1 MREAAPPLS
10 GVESPPR
17 LMPVHPRVT
26 VLVPAHSGWGR
37 GVIKG
42 ISAFA
47 NRHGPWQLH
56 VEAEGERRVLPRGW
70 QGDGVIARIST
81 PTVARDL
88 AAVGVP
94 LVNVSAI
101 QLESASLASIPRV
114 CNDLRACGTMAA
126 RHLLDRGL
134 RHFAYVGLP
143 KLAFVQEHRDAFAA
157 VIAEAGYDCQ
167 THALGTDDE
176 ATAKAERLSTW
187 LHSLPKPVG
196 ILTWANAQ
204 GRAVIDACR
213 RGHLLV
219 PEDVAI
225 VSGDDDKLLCES
237 CLPTLSAIGVAAEQI
252 GLKAAE
258 LLHLQM
264 AGRQLPPTPISVA
277 PLGIVT
283 RQSTDTLAID
293 NHELLRALGFIRE
306 NAAKAIHVD
315 DILEAVPISRRT
327 LERLFQEQL
336 GRTPAEEIRRVRLDR
351 AKHLLATTDLA
362 IPKVA
367 AACGFGTGEYLATV
381 FRQTVGMTPLKY
393 RAAATASH

>member
-1 MREAAPPLS
+1 M
-10 GVESPPR
+10 
-17 LMPVHPRVT
+17 T

-42 ISAFA
+42 IAAFA

-70 QGDGVIARIST
+70 QGDGIIARVST
-81 PTVARDL
+81 PAVARDL
-88 AAVGVP
+88 AALKVP

-101 QLESASLASIPRV
+101 RLDAASQAIPRV

-134 RHFAYVGLP
+134 KNFGYVGLP
-143 KLAFVQEHRDAFAA
+143 KLAYVQEHRDAFAA
-157 VIAEAGYDCQ
+157 VIGESGHECH

-176 ATAKAERLSTW
+176 STAKAGKLTSW
-187 LHSLPKPVG
+187 LRSLPKPIG

-204 GRAVIDACR
+204 GRAVVDACR
-213 RGHLLV
+213 RAHLLV

-225 VSGDDDKLLCES
+225 VSGDDDTLLCES

-252 GLKAAE
+252 GMSAAE

-264 AGRQLPPTPISVA
+264 ADRPLPPTPIAVA

-283 RQSTDTLAID
+283 RQSTDTFAID
-293 NHELLRALGFIRE
+293 NHDLLRALGFIRE
-306 NAAKAIHVD
+306 NASKPIRVD
-315 DILEAVPISRRT
+315 DVLDEVPVSRRT

-336 GRTPAEEIRRVRLDR
+336 GRTPAEEIRRVRLER
-351 AKHLLATTDLA
+351 AKHLLASTDLA
-362 IPKVA
+362 VPKVA

-381 FRQTVGMTPLKY
+381 FRQAVGMTPLKY
-393 RAAATASH
+393 RAAAAASR

>member
-1 MREAAPPLS
+1 
-10 GVESPPR
+10 
-17 LMPVHPRVT
+17 MPAHPRVT

-42 ISAFA
+42 IAAFA

-56 VEAEGERRVLPRGW
+56 VEAEGERRILPRGW
-70 QGDGVIARIST
+70 QGDGIIARIST
-81 PTVARDL
+81 PAIGRHL
-88 AAVGVP
+88 AALKVP

-101 QLESASLASIPRV
+101 KIDAASADIPQV

-126 RHLLDRGL
+126 SHLLDRGL
-134 RHFAYVGLP
+134 RHFGYVGLP
-143 KLAFVQEHRDAFAA
+143 KLGYVQEHRDAFAA
-157 VIAEAGYDCQ
+157 VIGEAGYDCH
-167 THALGTDDE
+167 THALGADDE
-176 ATAKAERLSTW
+176 STVRAGKLTDW
-187 LHSLPKPVG
+187 LHALPKPIG

-213 RGHLLV
+213 RSHLLV

-225 VSGDDDKLLCES
+225 VSGDDDQLLCES

-252 GLKAAE
+252 GIKAAE

-264 AGRQLPPTPISVA
+264 AGRPLPPTPIPVA

-283 RQSTDTLAID
+283 RQSTDTFAID
-293 NHELLRALGFIRE
+293 NPDLLRALGFIRE
-306 NAAKAIHVD
+306 NAAKAIRVD
-315 DILEAVPISRRT
+315 DVLEAVPISRRT

-336 GRTPAEEIRRVRLDR
+336 GRTPAEEIRRVRIDR
-351 AKHLLATTDLA
+351 AKHLLATTDLTV
-362 IPKVA
+362 PKVA

-381 FRQTVGMTPLKY
+381 FRQAVGMTPLKY
-393 RAAATASH
+393 RAAAIASR

>member
-1 MREAAPPLS
+1 M
-10 GVESPPR
+10 
-17 LMPVHPRVT
+17 T

-42 ISAFA
+42 IAAFA

-70 QGDGVIARIST
+70 QGDGIIARVST
-81 PTVARDL
+81 PAVARDL
-88 AAVGVP
+88 AALKVP

-101 QLESASLASIPRV
+101 RLDAASQAIPRV

-134 RHFAYVGLP
+134 KNFGYVGLP
-143 KLAFVQEHRDAFAA
+143 KLAYVQEHRDAFAA
-157 VIAEAGYDCQ
+157 VIGESGHECH

-176 ATAKAERLSTW
+176 STAKAGKLTSW
-187 LHSLPKPVG
+187 LRSLPKPIG

-204 GRAVIDACR
+204 GRAVVDACR
-213 RGHLLV
+213 RAHLLV

-225 VSGDDDKLLCES
+225 VSGDDDTLLCES
-237 CLPTLSAIGVAAEQI
+237 CLPTLSAIGVAAERI
-252 GLKAAE
+252 GMSAAE

-264 AGRQLPPTPISVA
+264 ADRPLPPTPIAVA

-283 RQSTDTLAID
+283 RQSTDTFAID
-293 NHELLRALGFIRE
+293 NHDLLRALGFIRE
-306 NAAKAIHVD
+306 NASKPIRVD
-315 DILEAVPISRRT
+315 DVLDEVPVSRRT

-336 GRTPAEEIRRVRLDR
+336 GRTPAEEIRRVRLER
-351 AKHLLATTDLA
+351 AKHLLASTDLA
-362 IPKVA
+362 VPKVA

-381 FRQTVGMTPLKY
+381 FRQAVGMTPLKY
-393 RAAATASH
+393 RAAAAASR